1 MARLSGRTLSEI
13 IPMLDI
19 FAPIKIIYN
28 NEVLYNDYDSDTP
41 TILEDGTEV
50 YGEVMPPSAVTPDR
64 IKGRE
69 NDIINSIYIKIVEF
83 HHSVITLVR

>member
-1 MARLSGRTLSEI
+1 MAKLSSRTLGEI

-28 NEVLYNDYDSDTP
+28 NEVLYNDYDSDIP
-41 TILEDGTEV
+41 TVLEDGTEV
-50 YGEVMPPSAVTPDR
+50 YGEIMPPSEVVPDR

-69 NDIINSIYIKIVEF
+69 NDIINSIYVRIVEF

>member
-1 MARLSGRTLSEI
+1 MARQSSRTLSEI
-13 IPMLDI
+13 IPMLNI

-28 NEVLYNDYDSDTP
+28 NEVLYNDYDSDIP
-41 TILEDGTEV
+41 IILEDGTEV
-50 YGEVMPPSAVTPDR
+50 YGEIMPPSEVVPDR

-69 NDIINSIYIKIVEF
+69 NDIINSIYIKIVQF

>member
-1 MARLSGRTLSEI
+1 MAKLSSRTLGEI
-13 IPMLDI
+13 IPMLDV

-28 NEVLYNDYDSDTP
+28 NEVLYNDYASDIP
-41 TILEDGTEV
+41 AVLEDGTEV
-50 YGEVMPPSAVTPDR
+50 YGEVMPPSEVVPDR

-83 HHSVITLVR
+83 HHSVVTLVR

>member
-1 MARLSGRTLSEI
+1 MKQSSRTLGEI
-13 IPMLDI
+13 ISMLDI

-28 NEVLYNDYDSDTP
+28 NEVLYNDYDSDILTV
-41 TILEDGTEV
+41 LEDGTEV
-50 YGEVMPPSAVTPDR
+50 YGEVMPPSEVVPDR